1 MQLGAMGVK
10 ELKARDQ
17 SHHNID
23 ADASTAGGAEG
34 RGGEGRVPPPG
45 GRQHPCNLLTTPD
58 QALLVERGLSAE
70 GCLEKTDFVN
80 HVLLAQPGAE

>member
-1 MQLGAMGVK
+1 MQLEAMGVK
-10 ELKARDQ
+10 ELRARY
-17 SHHNID
+17 S
-23 ADASTAGGAEG
+23 E
-34 RGGEGRVPPPG
+34 VPTRQPALPP
-45 GRQHPCNLLTTPD
+45 TPD